1 MARWRVVIES
11 KENADEGRAA
21 AASGLGGATATDRRR
36 QDEVKIGRRT
46 GTGRRGIRAGKG
58 AVKRIERGD
67 TGEKRRKRIKYSS
80 ICKGMKRKKK
90 EYKEKERQGAESVP
104 REREARRRGI

>member
-21 AASGLGGATATDRRR
+21 AASGLEGATATDRRR
-36 QDEVKIGRRT
+36 QDEVKIERRT

-58 AVKRIERGD
+58 AVKRIERGILVKKEGSGLN
-67 TGEKRRKRIKYSS
+67 TPAYVRG
-80 ICKGMKRKKK
+80 CKERKK
-90 EYKEKERQGAESVP
+90 EYKEKARQGAESVP